1 VNRNPHGVND
11 IAGVDGLSTESR
23 CEPLLR
29 ASKGRDAAYRVAGF
43 GHGVATVGLALNIA
57 RDEASLDGEQAL
69 DSGAEI
75 EAFLREVEGR
85 AYRIALVNIR
95 DRGEALDIVQDA
107 MIRLVRRY
115 ADRPKAEWPPLFY
128 RILQNRIRDIQRRR
142 AVRSRVLSFFGGTA
156 SEEEHDPIA
165 AAAAPA
171 AENPLERVEAGDAM
185 EALERALLTL
195 PPRQREAF
203 TLRNFEGLDVAQTA
217 VAMACTAGSVK
228 THYSRAVH
236 RLREL
241 LTQHGEEHGYE

>member
-1 VNRNPHGVND
+1 MGCIERPNVGT
-11 IAGVDGLSTESR
+11 A
-23 CEPLLR
+23 R
-29 ASKGRDAAYRVAGF
+29 ATDF
-43 GHGVATVGLALNIA
+43 GHGVALVGLALSIA
-57 RDEASLDGEQAL
+57 RHEASLDRSQAL

-85 AYRIALVNIR
+85 AYRIALVNVR

-115 ADRPKAEWPPLFY
+115 AARPKAEWPPLFY

-156 SEEEHDPIA
+156 SQEEHDPIA
-165 AAAAPA
+165 EAAAPR
-171 AENPLERVEAGDAM
+171 AEDPLERVKAGDAM
-185 EALERALLTL
+185 EALEKALLTL
-195 PPRQREAF
+195 PARQREAF

-217 VAMACTAGSVK
+217 VAMECTAGSVK

-241 LTQHGEEHGYE
+241 LAEHGEEHRHE